1 MTGDVRGSPLAR
13 TLLGAYLALVAYA
26 SLHPFSGWRGHG
38 ASPLGFLEAPWPRY
52 VTGFD
57 LAANVAAYV
66 PLGALGV
73 LALVPRLRGA
83 AAALVAVI
91 GAALVS
97 AAVEAAQSYLP
108 SRIPSIAD
116 LACNVAG
123 AAAGALAAL
132 ALSGWLLETGPLR
145 RAREALVVPG
155 ALADFGLVLLALW
168 LFVQLDP
175 TTVLFGAGDLRSLL
189 SAAPGPARE
198 PGFFIAVEALVA
210 GANLL
215 AVALL
220 GSAILREGAPARVAL
235 LGLVLA
241 ALAVRALGFA
251 ILMRAEVGFDWLTP
265 GGAQGLVAGLL
276 LAMVAFALPRTGR
289 LAVAAVLLMAATVF
303 VNLAPPNPY
312 TAATIKV
319 WAQGHFLH
327 FNGLTRLASMLWPF
341 AAIAWSLV
349 LAARAPREDG
359 R

>member
-1 MTGDVRGSPLAR
+1 MIRDARGSTLAR
-13 TLLGAYLALVAYA
+13 TLLGAYLALIAYA
-26 SLHPFSGWRGHG
+26 SLHPFAGWRGFG
-38 ASPLGFLEAPWPRY
+38 VSPLGFLDAPWPRY

-57 LAANVAAYV
+57 LAANVAAYA

-73 LALVPRLRGA
+73 LALAPRLRGA
-83 AAALVAVI
+83 AAALAVVL

-97 AAVEAAQSYLP
+97 TAMEAAQGYLP
-108 SRIPSIAD
+108 SRFPSIAD
-116 LACNVAG
+116 VVCNIAG
-123 AAAGALAAL
+123 AAAGALVAL

-155 ALADFGLVLLALW
+155 ALADAGLVLLALW

-175 TTVLFGAGDLRSLL
+175 TTVLLGAGDLRSLL
-189 SAAPGPARE
+189 AVAPGPARE

-220 GSAILREGAPARVAL
+220 GSAILRDGAPARVAL
-235 LGLVLA
+235 VLLVLA

-251 ILMRAEVGFDWLTP
+251 ILMRAEDGFGWLTP

-276 LAMVAFALPRTGR
+276 VAAVAVALPRTGR

-312 TAATIKV
+312 TAATLKV
-319 WAQGHFLH
+319 WAQGHFLN

-341 AAIAWSLV
+341 AAIAWALV

-359 R
+359 G